1 MKEGDKVKI
10 TKISKS
16 NDPKFDTSSWDQY
29 ILGDLNKLSPPI
41 DYWLT
46 GSLMSIPAVG
56 QQVTVF
62 RDSRNG
68 VAFLGHFASS
78 EVKKVGDGWFETQ
91 NSIYKI
97 ELI

>member
-29 ILGDLNKLSPPI
+29 ILGDLNKLSPPV

-46 GSLMSIPAVG
+46 GSLMSAPAIG
-56 QQVTVF
+56 QKVAVF

-68 VAFLGHFASS
+68 IKALGHFVSS
-78 EVKKVGDGWFETQ
+78 EVKSFGDKWFETQ
-91 NSIYKI
+91 NSIYRI